1 MNAKRWGVAAMLA
14 GALANGAISGA
25 ARAEWLKAESDH
37 FVVYG
42 RSEKAVRTYAT
53 QLEDFDSLLRRL
65 HGRPKDEA
73 VTRKLPVYLLADK
86 AELLRVAPGQQ
97 KAAGLYFAAPA
108 ETFVIAIREGVT
120 DENDQNRGDDVVLH
134 EYVHHFMLRYYP
146 SAYPIWL
153 IEGYAEYY
161 ATADLG
167 SKRLIV
173 GGVNEGRART
183 LTQPGAW
190 TPIQEVLSRT
200 SGLNSMT
207 PAEGASFYAE
217 SWLLTHYIVSDPARY
232 KLLKPYLDDARDSRD
247 PVGAW
252 KRVYGDTPDELRR
265 KLFDYMNRPV
275 PGGALPRNVE
285 GEARMTMTSLPAGAD
300 AVLLENLRMHL
311 GVPDAD
317 RPALVADVHKRAAKA
332 PQDRFSQYVVARVD
346 ARYGDRAA
354 GEAGLRALLAAD
366 PNDED
371 ALIALG
377 ESRMSAGK
385 ADPAIRAAAYGEASK
400 LFTRAFKLDPNNPG
414 LLRDYANS
422 KQLEPQ
428 TQGLVNVRLKAV
440 ELAPEVGLFRLEA
453 AEALVKAN
461 DLPIAKAV
469 LTPLARSP
477 HSDGMVEA
485 AQAMVKAIDLSM
497 AKAATTPAQIN
508 AEGDKKG

>member
-1 MNAKRWGVAAMLA
+1 MSAKHWGAAAMLA
-14 GALANGAISGA
+14 GLVLAGG
-25 ARAEWLKAESDH
+25 ARAEWLQAESDH
-37 FVVYG
+37 FIVYG
-42 RSEKAVRTYAT
+42 RSEKAVREYAT

-86 AELLRVAPGQQ
+86 AELLRVAPGQD
-97 KAAGLYFAAPA
+97 KAAGIYLAAPA
-108 ETFVIAIREGVT
+108 KTFVIAIREGAT

-167 SKRLIV
+167 SKRMIV
-173 GGVNEGRART
+173 GGVNEGRARNLST
-183 LTQPGAW
+183 PGNW
-190 TPIQEVLSRT
+190 MPIQDVLSRT
-200 SGLNSMT
+200 TGLGSMS

-232 KLLKPYLDDARDSRD
+232 RLLKPYLDDARESRD

-265 KLFDYMNRPV
+265 KLYDYMSRPV

-285 GEARMTMTSLPAGAD
+285 GQARMTITSLPAGAD
-300 AVLLENLRMHL
+300 ALLLEDLRMNL

-317 RPALVADVHKRAAKA
+317 RPAFVANVHKRGAKA
-332 PQDRFSQYVVARVD
+332 PQDRFTRYVMARAD
-346 ARYGDRAA
+346 SRYGDRAA
-354 GEAGLRALLAAD
+354 GEAGLNALLAED
-366 PNDED
+366 PKDEE

-400 LFTRAFKLDPNNPG
+400 LFTRAFKLDPDNPG

-422 KQLEPQ
+422 RQLEPQ
-428 TQGLVNVRLKAV
+428 TPALVNVRLKAV
-440 ELAPEVGLFRLEA
+440 ELAPETGLFRLEA
-453 AEALVKAN
+453 AEALVRAN

-469 LTPLARSP
+469 LMPLARSP
-477 HSDGMVEA
+477 HSNGMVDA
-485 AQAMVKAIDLSM
+485 AQGMVKMIDARM
-497 AKAATTPAQIN
+497 AKAPIGDGATN